1 MLNGVEPNQPNTNK
15 KGIEC
20 ADGNEGNYHV
30 DESIDAIIVTAG
42 EIDGSGAD
50 EYIVEGGRA
59 TVSAKVWCWDN
70 GSSDT
75 ADIYHT
81 SDISNPAST
90 WVLLASIVCPGGGEQ
105 TLQVAFD
112 VPLGINQMVRVNF
125 RYGGEASTCSEGGY
139 NDRDDLGFTVKQ
151 GGSVP
156 TPSGAQIAS
165 FDQALGVPKCAA
177 GSSCNTLALLDGR
190 GNIGPDGPETNQP
203 NVLKNACNDG
213 TSGAY
218 HVDESIDKIVVSSAS
233 GDDLTEGEVAMIT
246 AQVWC
251 WGDGKSDFVDFY
263 YASSAT
269 DPVWNFIER
278 KQCPGGSAQNVSTS
292 YTLPQGAIQAIR
304 VNLMYEETTPIDNCA
319 SGSFND
325 IDDLAI
331 TVRPKPTV
339 RSVPIIPNKH
349 KLEGGAIRNDNEP
362 L

>member
-20 ADGNEGNYHV
+20 VDGNGGNYHV

-42 EIDGSGAD
+42 EIDGSGAG

-59 TVSAKVWCWDN
+59 TVSAKVYCWDN
-70 GSSDT
+70 GLSDT

-81 SDISNPAST
+81 SDASNPAST

-112 VPLGINQMVRVNF
+112 VPSGINQIVRVNF
-125 RYGGEASTCSEGGY
+125 RYGGEVSTCSDGDY
-139 NDRDDLGFTVKQ
+139 DDHDDLGFTVKQ
-151 GGSVP
+151 GGSTP

-190 GNIGPDGPETNQP
+190 GNIGPETNQP

-218 HVDESIDKIVVSSAS
+218 HVDESIDNIVVSSIS
-233 GDDLTEGEVAMIT
+233 GNDLTEGEVAIVT

-278 KQCPGGSAQNVSTS
+278 KQCPGGSAQNVSTL

-304 VNLMYEETTPIDNCA
+304 VNLMYEDATTPIDNCA
-319 SGSFND
+319 SGPFND

-331 TVRPKPTV
+331 TVRPKPTT

-349 KLEGGAIRNDNEP
+349 EVGGGVRNDNEP